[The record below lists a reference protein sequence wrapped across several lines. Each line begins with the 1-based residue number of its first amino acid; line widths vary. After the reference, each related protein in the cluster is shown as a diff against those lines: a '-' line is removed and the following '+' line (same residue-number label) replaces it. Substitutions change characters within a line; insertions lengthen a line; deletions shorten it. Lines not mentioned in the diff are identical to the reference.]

1 MEQSVLFSLGGGSG
15 GNPVSGVKAGQ
26 GRTRPDKAGQGWTRP
41 DKAGQGPQ
49 MFLSCFATCL
59 WFFSFGL
66 PSLPAWPPNR
76 SKPERG
82 AKLTTKFTT
91 VAHFRTPESPE
102 PKRGAN
108 LKLKFATVTH
118 FYLIR
123 RPFERS
129 SV

>member
-1 MEQSVLFSLGGGSG
+1 
-15 GNPVSGVKAGQ
+15 
-26 GRTRPDKAGQGWTRP
+26 
-41 DKAGQGPQ
+41 

-91 VAHFRTPESPE
+91 IAHFRTPESPE

-118 FYLIR
+118 FRTPESPEPKRGANLNTQFATVTHFYPIR